1 MKTDNESSTRPSPL
15 RAWVEAMRLR
25 TLPVSLAGVVTAAAL
40 GLIEGG
46 SLRAVP
52 LTLCV
57 IFAMLAQV
65 ASNFANEYY
74 DYRDGVDRPGREGFR
89 RGVTEGDI
97 TPGAMLR
104 ATLVTLAAA
113 LGVGCGLIYYGGWWL
128 VTVGVAVA
136 IGVLAYSAG
145 PYPLSRHGWGEVAV
159 ILFFGIVPVTLT
171 YWLATGAEPG
181 AAVWCAAVGI
191 GLLGANVLVV
201 NNYRDR
207 ADDAAVGKLTLAV
220 RTDRATRGRFS
231 VWQYA
236 FNATLGI
243 GLTLGAWWSLSPWTL
258 FVPVAF
264 FAGVFVPLCR
274 RISRETS
281 GRALNPLLGATARA
295 MALYS
300 LTLLVASLAVR

>member
-1 MKTDNESSTRPSPL
+1 MSEHKDNIGHPSAL
-15 RAWVEAMRLR
+15 QAWVEAMRLR

-40 GLIEGG
+40 GLIECGT
-46 SLRAVP
+46 LRAVP
-52 LTLCV
+52 LLLCV
-57 IFAMLAQV
+57 IFAVLAQV
-65 ASNFANEYY
+65 ASNFANEYF

-97 TPGAMLR
+97 APRAMLR
-104 ATLVTLAAA
+104 ATLLTLALA
-113 LGVGCGLIYYGGWWL
+113 LAVGCGLIYYGGWWL
-128 VTVGVAVA
+128 VAVGAAVA
-136 IGVLAYSAG
+136 IGVMAYSAG

-159 ILFFGIVPVTLT
+159 ILFFGLVPVTLT
-171 YWLATGAEPG
+171 YWLATGMMPDAT
-181 AAVWCAAVGI
+181 VWCTAAGI

-220 RTDRATRGRFS
+220 RTDVATGGRFS

-236 FNATLGI
+236 FNATVGM
-243 GLTLGAWWSLSPWTL
+243 GLTATAWWVMSPWTL

-264 FAGVFVPLCR
+264 YAGVLYPLCR

-300 LTLLVASLAVR
+300 LTLLVASLAR